1 MNLSESFEDTATNQ
15 PRRFRRRRGRRTMIV
30 SLILLLAHISGFL
43 SSLHAIRSTRTSQG
57 AVAWVISL
65 NSFPVLALPAY
76 WVFGRNNF
84 QGYVLERQEEDR
96 EIHRHIETVMA
107 EHPQVFSNH
116 RETRPAA
123 LAAERL
129 ALMPILHGNRVE
141 LLIDGE
147 QTFDSILE
155 GIARAE
161 SYVLVQFYILRDDGL
176 GRRLRDALV
185 ERARAG
191 VRVYVLYDEIGSFN
205 LPESYL
211 TSLRTEG
218 VDIRSFH
225 TRKGAS
231 NRFQLNFRN
240 HRKIVVADGTAGWV
254 GGHNV
259 GDEYLDGGRDF
270 DSWRD
275 THIKLEGPGV
285 LSLQWVFLE
294 DWNWAADDLLTL
306 DWERGLAARGDQE
319 VLVIPS
325 GPADKRETATLM
337 FTHAINSAQK
347 RIWIASPY
355 FVPDPGLLRAL
366 QLAALRGVDVRIL
379 LPDEKDHLFVYLAAF
394 SYMKEAGTDIRFWRY
409 TGGFMHQKVMLID
422 DEVASVGTANFD
434 NRSFRLNFEITA
446 MVIDPDFNRRVE
458 AMLLRDFERSR
469 KVTANLIDEKSA
481 WFQLR
486 SKAAALLSPIL

>member
-1 MNLSESFEDTATNQ
+1 
-15 PRRFRRRRGRRTMIV
+15 MIL

-43 SSLHAIRSTRTSQG
+43 SSLHAILSTRTSQG

-76 WVFGRNNF
+76 WIFGRNNF
-84 QGYVLERQEEDR
+84 QGYVLERQEED
-96 EIHRHIETVMA
+96 EAIHQFVEQKMA
-107 EHPQVFSNH
+107 EHPEIFSSKRDH
-116 RETRPAA
+116 HPAV

-129 ALMPILHGNRVE
+129 ALMPTLHGNHVK
-141 LLIDGE
+141 LLVDG
-147 QTFDSILE
+147 QATFDSILA

-176 GRRLRDALV
+176 GGRLRDALA

-191 VRVYVLYDEIGSFN
+191 VRVYVLYDEIGSFG
-205 LPESYL
+205 LPSTYL
-211 TSLRTEG
+211 SSLREAG

-225 TRKGAS
+225 TRKGPR

-240 HRKIVVADGTAGWV
+240 HRKIVVTDGTAAWV

-259 GDEYLDGGRDF
+259 GDEYLDGGTEF

-275 THIKLEGPGV
+275 THLKIEGPGV

-294 DWNWAADDLLTL
+294 DWNWAADEVLDV
-306 DWERGLAARGDQE
+306 DWETGLAARGHQE

-325 GPADKRETATLM
+325 GPADRRETATLM
-337 FTHAINSAQK
+337 FTHAINSAQQ

-355 FVPDPGLLRAL
+355 FIPDPGLMRAM

-379 LPDEKDHLFVYLAAF
+379 LPDEKDHLLLYLAAF
-394 SYMKEAGTDIRFWRY
+394 SYMKEAGADIRFWRY
-409 TGGFMHQKVMLID
+409 TSGFMHQKVMLID
-422 DEVASVGTANFD
+422 DSVASVGTANFD

-446 MVIDPDFNRRVE
+446 LVIDKAFNREVAE
-458 AMLLRDFERSR
+458 MLEEDFARSIE
-469 KVTANLIDEKSA
+469 VDANLIDSKSRT
-481 WFQLR
+481 FRLQSR
-486 SKAAALLSPIL
+486 AASLLSPIL